1 MKKQINCK
9 EVVWELFTLTAA
21 VAIIAAAVYFFLVP
35 SHASVSSIS
44 GLGIILTNF
53 IPLPLSV
60 ITMVLNVVLLIIGF
74 ITCGREFGTKTVYT
88 SILLPVFIGI
98 FERIFPNIGSLTKT
112 QELDVL
118 CYVLVVSVGLSILF
132 NMNASSGGL
141 DIVAKIMNKYL
152 HIELGKAMSLAGM
165 CVALSAALVYDK
177 KTVVLSVLGTYFNGM
192 VVDHFIFGQN
202 LKRRVCIIT
211 KYEEELRNFILH
223 ELHSGATIYDAI
235 GAYNLD
241 KRHEIITIVDK
252 NEYQKLMNYINNL
265 DPKAFVTV
273 YTVAD
278 MRYQLLSF
286 DENLISDTLGLLFP
300 ASVIGFIIGIVT
312 PPFFVHYYN
321 RILYIYKPIYEISK
335 NNTLHLSHKKRRQE
349 F

>member
-74 ITCGREFGTKTVYT
+74 ITCGREFGMKTVYT

-278 MRYQLLSF
+278 MRYQQKVL
-286 DENLISDTLGLLFP
+286 ENEERS
-300 ASVIGFIIGIVT
+300 
-312 PPFFVHYYN
+312 
-321 RILYIYKPIYEISK
+321 
-335 NNTLHLSHKKRRQE
+335 
-349 F
+349 

>member
-1 MKKQINCK
+1 MIGVGLGMKKQINCK

-265 DPKAFVTV
+265 DPKAFITV

-278 MRYQLLSF
+278 MRYQQKVL
-286 DENLISDTLGLLFP
+286 ENEERS
-300 ASVIGFIIGIVT
+300 
-312 PPFFVHYYN
+312 
-321 RILYIYKPIYEISK
+321 
-335 NNTLHLSHKKRRQE
+335 
-349 F
+349 